1 MRLDAKRER
10 ELARRKGL
18 ALRTIL
24 AFIWLGICFA
34 AAYFLVNYL
43 FQQGV
48 FTWRFFRVQLRIP
61 FDVSDLAIQI
71 GVTVVLVVAINFVVL
86 VIYGLFSSTG
96 RRRPGTPSMY
106 SAEPDPDDRK
116 FDYH

>member
-10 ELARRKGL
+10 ELDRRKGL

-24 AFIWLGICFA
+24 AFIWLGLCFA
-34 AAYFLVNYL
+34 AAYYLVLYL
-43 FQQGV
+43 FAV
-48 FTWRFFRVQLRIP
+48 DFFTWGLFRGQLRIP
-61 FDVSDLAIQI
+61 YTISDTIVQI

-86 VIYGLFSSTG
+86 IIYGLFSSAG

-106 SAEPDPDDRK
+106 SADPDPDDHK
-116 FDYH
+116 FDYR